1 LEAAGISADRQW
13 DTYFAAWKTLVG
25 DNWNTPAGRDIVWRS
40 RAKAALP
47 MLATIISD
55 DKIDLSKNLK
65 FFRAF
70 DFQTDPSKQQILLS
84 LLHSDSAQ
92 TNGANENVR
101 RIYTLL
107 QLDASKLVVT
117 PSIKKM
123 IGASL
128 ESTKGTAQFL
138 DLVSKYHIKNRNA
151 ELLDMALKN
160 SDEDIRTRSLHLL
173 INNGGAGAI
182 KTAIH
187 SDTASAMI
195 LLTSLARVN
204 DGKAKDLLQSLLMD
218 KKLDLAVRQKATN
231 AFANG
236 WDGQEKLMNLVSSKK
251 LPKELDTTAEKIL
264 LNAWRS
270 DINKRAMAF
279 YHKGENG
286 NNNLAPVATLV
297 KMKGD
302 GVHGQLVFSHSC
314 MSCHQVNN
322 KGINFG
328 PDLSEIGAK
337 FAKDGLYNNILNPD
351 AGIAFGYDGYL
362 VTTKDGN
369 AQLGYVISETKD
381 DLSLKM
387 SGGVVAKIKKS
398 DIVSKKKYDHSL
410 MPTGLLASMKQQDAV
425 DLVEYLSTL
434 KKKK

>member
-1 LEAAGISADRQW
+1 
-13 DTYFAAWKTLVG
+13 
-25 DNWNTPAGRDIVWRS
+25 
-40 RAKAALP
+40 
-47 MLATIISD
+47 
-55 DKIDLSKNLK
+55 
-65 FFRAF
+65 
-70 DFQTDPSKQQILLS
+70 
-84 LLHSDSAQ
+84 
-92 TNGANENVR
+92 
-101 RIYTLL
+101 
-107 QLDASKLVVT
+107 
-117 PSIKKM
+117 
-123 IGASL
+123 
-128 ESTKGTAQFL
+128 
-138 DLVSKYHIKNRNA
+138 
-151 ELLDMALKN
+151 
-160 SDEDIRTRSLHLL
+160 
-173 INNGGAGAI
+173 
-182 KTAIH
+182 
-187 SDTASAMI
+187 
-195 LLTSLARVN
+195 
-204 DGKAKDLLQSLLMD
+204 MD
-218 KKLDLAVRQKATN
+218 KRLDLAVRQKATHG
-231 AFANG
+231 FADG
-236 WDGQEKLMNLVSSKK
+236 WGGQEKLMNLVSSKK

-302 GVHGQLVFSHSC
+302 EVHGQLVFSNTC

-337 FAKDGLYNNILNPD
+337 FAKDGLYANILNPD

-369 AQLGYVISETKD
+369 TQLGYVTSETKD
-381 DLSLKM
+381 ELSLKM

-410 MPTGLLASMKQQDAV
+410 MPSGLLASMKEEDAV